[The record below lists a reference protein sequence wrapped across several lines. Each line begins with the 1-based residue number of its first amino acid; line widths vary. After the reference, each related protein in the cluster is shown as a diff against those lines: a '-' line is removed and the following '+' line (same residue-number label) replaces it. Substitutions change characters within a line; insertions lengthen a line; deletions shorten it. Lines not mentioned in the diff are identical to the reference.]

1 MFAPRQHENTFL
13 FLLRW
18 AARTLSAVSIG
29 TILLF
34 IFGEGSLDFSTSSW
48 KEIGAMLL
56 FPLGLLVGLILG
68 WQEEIKGGALA
79 VGSIAAFYLVY
90 GLALSGSIRQGW
102 WFLIFAV
109 PGFLFLL
116 YGLLSSLNHPHF
128 GADKRLKK
136 Q

>member
-1 MFAPRQHENTFL
+1 M
-13 FLLRW
+13 
-18 AARTLSAVSIG
+18 
-29 TILLF
+29 
-34 IFGEGSLDFSTSSW
+34 DFSTSSW

-102 WFLIFAV
+102 WFLIFAI

-116 YGLLSSLNHPHF
+116 YGLLSRFRSNTTVTVC
-128 GADKRLKK
+128 
-136 Q
+136 

>member
-1 MFAPRQHENTFL
+1 
-13 FLLRW
+13 
-18 AARTLSAVSIG
+18 
-29 TILLF
+29 
-34 IFGEGSLDFSTSSW
+34 LDFSTSSW

-102 WFLIFAV
+102 WFLIFAI

-116 YGLLSSLNHPHF
+116 YGFLSSLNHTHF
-128 GADKRLKK
+128 GPDKRLKK